1 MLVKRTLL
9 IAGGVALA
17 FAWSGGSANA
27 QGVFTITSPSFK
39 DGERL
44 ATKNAG
50 NNKQNPNCVGE
61 NVSPALS
68 WANPPAGTKS
78 YALLMFDPEGRPPG
92 GVSHWVAYGIPVSV
106 TGFAEGE
113 VSQQTEKY
121 VGGKSL
127 MGLPHYF
134 GPCTPPGAPHHY
146 TFTLIAT
153 DLEPNALQPGH
164 DARRAHQGVG
174 RARQGR
180 DRHHRNVLEAVSSSV
195 RHGRS
200 CSGHD
205 LGFRKE
211 TWMAVRGTVMT
222 ARIRVSPCRDSS
234 SSRSSFSSRSRWCC
248 SGSSSPPC
256 PLAA

>member
-1 MLVKRTLL
+1 MLRKRMVLVAAGLAL
-9 IAGGVALA
+9 I
-17 FAWSGGSANA
+17 FAWSGERANA
-27 QGVFTITSPSFK
+27 QGVFAITSPSFK

-68 WANPPAGTKS
+68 WSNPPAGTKS

-113 VSQQTEKY
+113 VSKQTDKY

-153 DLEPNALQPGH
+153 DLE
-164 DARRAHQGVG
+164 
-174 RARQGR
+174 R
-180 DRHHRNVLEAVSSSV
+180 DHRDVLEAVSS
-195 RHGRS
+195 
-200 CSGHD
+200 
-205 LGFRKE
+205 
-211 TWMAVRGTVMT
+211 
-222 ARIRVSPCRDSS
+222 RIRCHAPRKRGIQYSRTMRRVRDLAAFPMSVITGSSADDDGGGSLECRAPN
-234 SSRSSFSSRSRWCC
+234 SSRSSFSSRSRRCS
-248 SGSSSPPC
+248 SGSSSPRC
-256 PLAA
+256 RSAA